1 MNLDEAAALP
11 DPAPRALETGCERLP
26 DGVLHVAVRTD
37 MHGCTGETPE
47 WRFRGRCDTR
57 KYICWHPVD
66 YIHGAWQGEL
76 AQHAHAGSELVAT
89 EEFTGLPPEDLIV
102 QFGAP
107 EEFSEPEADSKAREP
122 GTVPCAVLARTR
134 SGRHPERLP
143 DGAVMGGRPL
153 HVGRDTPRG
162 LALRPACHPRR
173 PKPSRRSSSPPRC
186 SGTAPANPR
195 SRPASSLTA
204 HRRTPR
210 PQAARRSP
218 VAGLPATAEGF

>member
-153 HVGRDTPRG
+153 HVGRDTPRAWPCG
-162 LALRPACHPRR
+162 RPVTRA
-173 PKPSRRSSSPPRC
+173 
-186 SGTAPANPR
+186 GR
-195 SRPASSLTA
+195 SRVAD
-204 HRRTPR
+204 R
-210 PQAARRSP
+210 ARRRAAPELLPRIRVPVPLPPSP
-218 VAGLPATAEGF
+218 HTAEHRDRKPPAVSR

>member
-37 MHGCTGETPE
+37 RHGCTGETPE

-89 EEFTGLPPEDLIV
+89 EEFTGLPREDLIV

-107 EEFSEPEADSKAREP
+107 EEFKAESPIELAAALLRNCSRES
-122 GTVPCAVLARTR
+122 AF
-134 SGRHPERLP
+134 
-143 DGAVMGGRPL
+143 
-153 HVGRDTPRG
+153 
-162 LALRPACHPRR
+162 
-173 PKPSRRSSSPPRC
+173 PSRFLP
-186 SGTAPANPR
+186 
-195 SRPASSLTA
+195 
-204 HRRTPR
+204 HRTP
-210 PQAARRSP
+210 PNT
-218 VAGLPATAEGF
+218 ATASGPPFPGSRAAGNGGGLLKLAQTVITQS